1 MERITEVQTKHN
13 RVRKYL
19 EQEKYDGVLLTS
31 VANFS
36 WITAGGDSHV
46 ENSSKFGIASIL
58 VTEKEKYILT
68 NNIEAHRIL
77 REQLIGIEPEFEFVV
92 SKWFDTDEE
101 ESLFHELVY
110 GKRIACETYRSGLP
124 LLKNNFQSLRYQLT
138 ESEVERYRWLG
149 NHCALAVE
157 AVARK
162 IVPGMTEH
170 EIEAEMAKA
179 LTSEKILPTVLLV
192 AGDDRNFSYRH
203 PVPTENKFNY
213 FAKMVCCARKWG
225 LVAALTRSVYAGKI
239 PDELLEKHEKACY
252 VDSVLI
258 SQTVPGTRINKIF
271 EQGINAY
278 EQVGFPGEWEN
289 HHQGG
294 GIGYDSRE
302 FVATPFIQDVVVDSQ
317 AFAWNPSIHGNKSED
332 TMVVNADGQE
342 IITMTK
348 DWPMIDVKPDAKI
361 YQRPAILQI

>member
-1 MERITEVQTKHN
+1 MERITEVQTKHY
-13 RVRKYL
+13 RIRKYL
-19 EQEKYDGVLLTS
+19 EQEKLDGVLLTS

-58 VTEKEKYILT
+58 VTENEKFILT
-68 NNIEAHRIL
+68 NNIEAERLL
-77 REQLIGIEPEFEFVV
+77 REHLTGIEPEYKFVV
-92 SKWFDTDEE
+92 SKWYDPAEE
-101 ESLFHELVY
+101 ELLLNKLVS
-110 GKRIACETYRSGLP
+110 GKKIACETYRSGLS

-149 NHCALAVE
+149 KNSALAVE
-157 AVARK
+157 AVATK

-170 EIEAEMAKA
+170 DIEAEMAKA
-179 LTSEKILPTVLLV
+179 LTIENILPTVLLV
-192 AGDDRNFSYRH
+192 AGDERNFSYRH
-203 PVPTENKFNY
+203 PVPTENKFTQ

-225 LVAALTRSVYAGKI
+225 LVAALTRSVYVGKI
-239 PDELLEKHEKACY
+239 PDELLEKHEKACI
-252 VDSVLI
+252 VDSVFI
-258 SQTVPGTRINKIF
+258 SKTIPGARISEIF
-271 EQGINAY
+271 KQGMNAY
-278 EQVGFPGEWEN
+278 DQVGFPGEWEK

-302 FVATPFIQDVVVDSQ
+302 FVATPLTQDTVVDSQ

-332 TMVVNADGQE
+332 TMIVSADNQE

-348 DWPMIDVKPDAKI
+348 DWPMIDVKFGTKI

>member
-13 RVRKYL
+13 RIRKYL
-19 EQEKYDGVLLTS
+19 GQEKLDGVLLTS

-46 ENSSKFGIASIL
+46 ENSSKFGVASIL
-58 VTEKEKYILT
+58 VTEKEKFILT
-68 NNIEAHRIL
+68 NNIEVNRL
-77 REQLIGIEPEFEFVV
+77 LKEQLTGIEAEFEFIV
-92 SKWFDTDEE
+92 SKWFDPAEE
-101 ESLFHELVY
+101 ESLIQNLVS
-110 GKRIACETYRSGLP
+110 GKKITSETYRSSLP
-124 LLKNNFQSLRYQLT
+124 LLNSNFQSLRYQLT
-138 ESEVERYRWLG
+138 ESEVERYQWLG
-149 NHCALAVE
+149 KQTASAIEL
-157 AVARK
+157 VAKK
-162 IVPGMTEH
+162 IAPGMTEH
-170 EIEAEMAKA
+170 EIEAEMSKA
-179 LTSEKILPTVLLV
+179 LTYENILPTVLLV

-203 PVPTENKFNY
+203 PVPTENKFTH

-239 PDELLEKHEKACY
+239 PDELLEKHEKACF
-252 VDSVLI
+252 VDSVFI
-258 SQTVPGTRINKIF
+258 SHTVPGTRISKIF
-271 EQGINAY
+271 EQGMKAY
-278 EQVGFPGEWEN
+278 DQVGFPGEWEN

-302 FVATPFIQDVVVDSQ
+302 FVATPLTNDIVVGSQ

-332 TMVVNADGQE
+332 TMIVNAHGQE

-348 DWPMIDVKPDAKI
+348 EWPMIDVKTGTKT

>member
-1 MERITEVQTKHN
+1 MDRITEVQTKHS
-13 RVRKYL
+13 RVRHYL
-19 EQEKYDGVLLTS
+19 EQEELDGVCLTS

-46 ENSSKFGIASIL
+46 ENSSKIGIASIL
-58 VTEKEKYILT
+58 VTEKEKFILT
-68 NNIEAHRIL
+68 NNIEANRLL
-77 REQLIGIEPEFEFVV
+77 REQLTCIEPEFEFVV
-92 SKWFDTDEE
+92 SKWFDPAEE
-101 ESLFHELVY
+101 ESLFHKLVS
-110 GKRIACETYRSGLP
+110 GKKIACESYRNGHS

-138 ESEVERYRWLG
+138 ESEVDRYRWLG
-149 NHCALAVE
+149 KHCALAVE
-157 AVARK
+157 EVARK

-170 EIEAEMAKA
+170 EIEAEMSKA
-179 LTSEKILPTVLLV
+179 LTNENILPTVLLV

-203 PVPTENKFNY
+203 PVPTENKFTQ

-225 LVAALTRSVYAGKI
+225 LVAALTRSVYVGKI

-271 EQGINAY
+271 EQGMKAY

-302 FVATPFIQDVVVDSQ
+302 FVATPFTQDVVVDSQ

-332 TMVVNADGQE
+332 TMVVHADGQE
-342 IITMTK
+342 IITMTN
-348 DWPMIDVKPDAKI
+348 DWPIIDVKPDAKT